1 MSKIKTGLRIGT
13 LAALCAIGAA
23 VNGTHAAN
31 LPESVKALLPAAKA
45 EGKALVWGITLNAR
59 QVASMNKGFN
69 GFYGT
74 NIKILHYGG
83 SHGRKAGEI
92 ARAYRAGVPT
102 GVDIFWTAAPTSVIK
117 AGALV
122 KVDWNKEF
130 GIDKALQISDYAVNT
145 HHSYSTMITV
155 NTDLVKPKDYP
166 RTYDDLLDPKWKGRF
181 AMARSRNAWM
191 QVAYGL
197 GEAKAVELLTGI
209 LTMQKPKVLPKT
221 MDVRARVI
229 SGEYAIGMGVDA
241 FKAIRAGAPVHHPD
255 LDVLLLNTAGAWI
268 LKDSKSKNVAKLW
281 GYWITTPHGQKV
293 LHDTRGFSM
302 VTTKGTDI
310 NKYAQ
315 GKKVHRV
322 PAGWRMK
329 NQRRLAKMF
338 GKIMKKHRKG
348 K

>member
-1 MSKIKTGLRIGT
+1 MSKIKTGLRIGA

-130 GIDKALQISDYAVNT
+130 GIDKAL
-145 HHSYSTMITV
+145 
-155 NTDLVKPKDYP
+155 
-166 RTYDDLLDPKWKGRF
+166 
-181 AMARSRNAWM
+181 AR
-191 QVAYGL
+191 G
-197 GEAKAVELLTGI
+197 
-209 LTMQKPKVLPKT
+209 
-221 MDVRARVI
+221 
-229 SGEYAIGMGVDA
+229 
-241 FKAIRAGAPVHHPD
+241 RAGSGGSARCVRRPRFWGEVPVAA
-255 LDVLLLNTAGAWI
+255 V
-268 LKDSKSKNVAKLW
+268 
-281 GYWITTPHGQKV
+281 
-293 LHDTRGFSM
+293 
-302 VTTKGTDI
+302 
-310 NKYAQ
+310 
-315 GKKVHRV
+315 
-322 PAGWRMK
+322 
-329 NQRRLAKMF
+329 
-338 GKIMKKHRKG
+338 
-348 K
+348 